1 MRESWTVT
9 DTSFDIAVQS
19 VGNGAAFAGT
29 EGADAAISP
38 GAPGAASHEPVVP
51 DAVCAAAVDIAREAA
66 QAVAGQSPVGD
77 HEGVE
82 ADAERIVTHFFAS
95 TDRAYTSW
103 RWAVT
108 VVRAPRSKHV
118 TVDEVVLLPGS
129 GALLAPPWVPWSE
142 RLQAGDL
149 GIGDVL
155 PTAADDPRLLP
166 GYAAAGPHD
175 EIDDVE
181 TFDALVS
188 DMWLGRPRVLS
199 ELGRVEAADR
209 WYDGDHGPQAPIAR
223 AADLHCASCGFFT
236 LMRGALGRVF
246 GVCANEYAPDDGR
259 VVSFD
264 HGCGAHSEALVAQT
278 EPLRTTDDAAP
289 EDEVLAIDAF
299 TVDPI
304 VDAPV
309 LDVPEDALYPSEALL
324 EDVRDELSDHDA
336 TPDDDGV
343 GTH

>member
-19 VGNGAAFAGT
+19 VGNG
-29 EGADAAISP
+29 D
-38 GAPGAASHEPVVP
+38 PVVP
-51 DAVCAAAVDIAREAA
+51 DAVCAAAVDLAREAA
-66 QAVAGQSPVGD
+66 QAVAGRSPVGD

-82 ADAERIVTHFFAS
+82 ADDERIVTHFFSS

-155 PTAADDPRLLP
+155 PTAADDPRLVP
-166 GYAAAGPHD
+166 GYAGVGPHD
-175 EIDDVE
+175 DTDDVD

-199 ELGRVEAADR
+199 EYGRVEAADR

-223 AADLHCASCGFFT
+223 AADLHCASCGFLT
-236 LMRGALGRVF
+236 LMRGSLSRVF
-246 GVCANEYAPDDGR
+246 GICANEYAPDDGR

-278 EPLRTTDDAAP
+278 EPLRTPDDAAP
-289 EDEVLAIDAF
+289 EDEMLAIDAF
-299 TVDPI
+299 TVDPVI
-304 VDAPV
+304 DAPV
-309 LDVPEDALYPSEALL
+309 IDLPTDDEMPNDGVL
-324 EDVRDELSDHDA
+324 EDVRDE
-336 TPDDDGV
+336 TPDDATLQNDNRQQGELLHDETA
-343 GTH
+343 GDELPDDDSAGAH